1 MSHSI
6 TLKEGAL
13 VVADAHYSHKRPE
26 LLTFLRE
33 IYAQNIHATQLFLM
47 GDIFDALFG
56 EVPYTHIQNQEAI
69 GLINEIA
76 QRIEVFYFEGNHD
89 FNLASIF
96 PNVKIFPIEQQP
108 VACSYKSKKILLAHG
123 DIEGDLGYKIYAK
136 AIRNSTLLHLLSFL
150 DTLFGHAILK
160 RLDAYL
166 SKKDDCREFVGLK
179 RFMQKRLGAKY
190 SCDYFIEGHFHQNKT
205 IEMDGFVYINLGA
218 FACNQRYFI
227 VKSPQNRE
235 LLEEKNFSKG
245 I

>member
-1 MSHSI
+1 MSHNI

-33 IYAQNIHATQLFLM
+33 IYAQNIPATQLFLM

-69 GLINEIA
+69 RLINEIA

-108 VACSYKSKKILLAHG
+108 VACSYESKKILLAHG

-136 AIRNSTLLHLLSFL
+136 TIRNSTTFTSAL
-150 DTLFGHAILK
+150 LFGH
-160 RLDAYL
+160 
-166 SKKDDCREFVGLK
+166 SFWT
-179 RFMQKRLGAKY
+179 
-190 SCDYFIEGHFHQNKT
+190 CDFKT
-205 IEMDGFVYINLGA
+205 LR
-218 FACNQRYFI
+218 C
-227 VKSPQNRE
+227 
-235 LLEEKNFSKG
+235 LLE
-245 I
+245 

>member
-1 MSHSI
+1 MSHNI

-13 VVADAHYSHKRPE
+13 IVADAHYSHQRPE
-26 LLTFLRE
+26 LLAFLKE
-33 IYAQNIHATQLFLM
+33 IYAQNIPATQLFLM

-56 EVPYTHIQNQEAI
+56 EVPYTHVQNQEAI
-69 GLINEIA
+69 EVINKIA

-96 PNVKIFPIEQQP
+96 PNIKIFPIEQQP
-108 VACSYKSKKILLAHG
+108 VECRYEDKKILLAHG

-136 AIRNSTLLHLLSFL
+136 VIRNSIVLHLLSFL

-179 RFMQKRLGAKY
+179 QFMQKRLGAKY
-190 SCDYFIEGHFHQNKT
+190 SCDYFVEGHFHQNKT
-205 IEMDGFVYINLGA
+205 IEIDDFIYINLGA

-227 VKSPQNRE
+227 VKSSQNRE
-235 LLEEKNFSKG
+235 LLEEKNFSQG